1 MECRTATFKEPLT
14 LGVLQSFYVGGTTR
28 VVESSVFGVD
38 TQVVGAMYVQRMA
51 PHDCTFPHPVIF
63 IHGGMHSGMTW
74 ETTPDGREGW
84 QTLFVRGGF
93 DTLVIDQAWRARSAP
108 DLTALNSS
116 IAAREA
122 VPAAFTCGMN
132 IAAQFAR
139 GGTRFPMEALRHYAA
154 QLWPDF
160 GVPAAFARGM
170 PGYSDP
176 RSLPPLLELID
187 RLERV
192 VLVTHSQGGHLG
204 WQTAI
209 ERPGKVA
216 AILAIEPALTSPG
229 LDDARFPAIP
239 VCIMWGDN
247 LPPNARTLSLE
258 DVAKARA
265 IAAAHP
271 NVTLDLLP
279 EHGIVGNGH
288 MLMMEDNSAEL
299 AARAMRWFRSLD
311 LGSTP

>member
-1 MECRTATFKEPLT
+1 MDCRARPCNEPLT
-14 LGVLQSFYVGGTTR
+14 LGVLESFYVGGTTR

-38 TQVVGAMYVQRMA
+38 TQVVGAMYVQRTA
-51 PHDCTFPHPVIF
+51 PRECTFAHPVIF

-93 DTLVIDQAWRARSAP
+93 DTLVIDQAWRGRSAP

-116 IAAREA
+116 VSVREE

-139 GGTRFPMEALRHYAA
+139 GGTRFPMDALRHYAA

-170 PGYSDP
+170 PGFSDP
-176 RSLPPLLELID
+176 RSLPPLLDLID
-187 RLERV
+187 QLECV

-204 WQTAI
+204 WQAALA
-209 ERPGKVA
+209 RPNKVA

-229 LDDARFPAIP
+229 LDDARFPSIP
-239 VCIMWGDN
+239 VCVMWGDN
-247 LPPNARTLSLE
+247 LPSTARTLSLE
-258 DVAKARA
+258 DVAQARA
-265 IAAAHP
+265 IASARP
-271 NVTLDLLP
+271 MVTLDLLP
-279 EHGIVGNGH
+279 EHGIFGNGH

-299 AARAMRWFRSLD
+299 AARAMQWFRSL
-311 LGSTP
+311 GVS